1 MVIRYHN
8 LCTKW
13 VCNDIP
19 QEVKHNTKNS
29 EKISAFVFC
38 LLSFLLS
45 SHSILLLVKSNIKIY
60 EAVKGGSSMFL
71 ISFFLWDSFPPPSL
85 RFFLAR
91 RERDPIP
98 IFLFTSVLMD
108 FKANRVSIFCFSF
121 SKCTDPVFLHIHV
134 VRESTTVPT
143 VSQLPSKLEVWFD
156 IFLKKFK
163 DFSVFN
169 YFFYF

>member
-1 MVIRYHN
+1 MSLQWYTTRGQTQHKEFWED
-8 LCTKW
+8 LC
-13 VCNDIP
+13 
-19 QEVKHNTKNS
+19 
-29 EKISAFVFC
+29 FC
-38 LLSFLLS
+38 LLSFVFFVIFPFYPSLGE
-45 SHSILLLVKSNIKIY
+45 SNIKIY

-121 SKCTDPVFLHIHV
+121 SKCTDTVFLHIHV
-134 VRESTTVPT
+134 VRESTTLPT
-143 VSQLPSKLEVWFD
+143 ISQLASKLEVWFD
-156 IFLKKFK
+156 I
-163 DFSVFN
+163 
-169 YFFYF
+169 